1 MASRK
6 AVASPALPRLVDE
19 YLREIQAARGA
30 SPHTLRAYRGDLD
43 SLLEFLTARDV
54 TDPRA
59 VDARALRAF
68 LATLDEQGLS
78 RTSIQRR
85 LSAVRSF
92 FRHLLRQRK
101 IDAHPAQGLRAA
113 RVRRPL
119 PRALEVAEVERLLA
133 SPDVEQP
140 LGRRDRALLEC
151 MYSAGTRAAEVVGLD
166 RGDLDLARGVALL
179 RGKGKKERLAPLGS
193 HAVAALRAYLA
204 DPARPRP
211 TPRAGSAVFV
221 NHRGGRLTTRS
232 LGRIVE
238 TACRKAGLLRSV
250 SPHSLRHSFATH
262 LLDRGA
268 DLRSVQE
275 LLGHAHLVT
284 TQIYTHV
291 SVERL
296 RSIYEQAHPR
306 AN

>member
-166 RGDLDLARGVALL
+166 RGDLDLRRGVA
-179 RGKGKKERLAPLGS
+179 RVKGKGRNCLLYTSPS
-193 HAVAALRAYLA
+193 
-204 DPARPRP
+204 PRD
-211 TPRAGSAVFV
+211 S
-221 NHRGGRLTTRS
+221 
-232 LGRIVE
+232 
-238 TACRKAGLLRSV
+238 
-250 SPHSLRHSFATH
+250 
-262 LLDRGA
+262 
-268 DLRSVQE
+268 
-275 LLGHAHLVT
+275 
-284 TQIYTHV
+284 
-291 SVERL
+291 
-296 RSIYEQAHPR
+296 
-306 AN
+306 